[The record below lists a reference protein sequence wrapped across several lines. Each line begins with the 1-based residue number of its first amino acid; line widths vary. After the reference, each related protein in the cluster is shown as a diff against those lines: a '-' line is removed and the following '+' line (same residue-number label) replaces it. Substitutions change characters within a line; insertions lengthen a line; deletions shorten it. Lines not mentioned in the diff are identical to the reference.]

1 MLHNPEALKEKTD
14 KSKLKT
20 VFNCG
25 KDSSKFLKMK
35 DQVGENICSSY
46 NQSPKG

>member
-1 MLHNPEALKEKTD
+1 MLYNPETLKEKTD

-25 KDSSKFLKMK
+25 KDSLKFLKIK
-35 DQVGENICSSY
+35 DKVGEKY
-46 NQSPKG
+46 L